1 MMTVADSDFLSFS
14 LIRRPRRTG
23 SENLMTIP
31 IVLPLNRVEPTRP
44 IHNRLPD
51 LEAPKVNGPLTRRV

>member
-1 MMTVADSDFLSFS
+1 MMTVADSDLFSLS

-31 IVLPLNRVEPTRP
+31 IVLPLNRVRLTRP
-44 IHNRLPD
+44 IHNRFPD
-51 LEAPKVNGPLTRRV
+51 LEAPKVNGPLTRCV